1 MAKTLNE
8 KELQAGIDNA
18 ILSVIDTCGADVDS
32 AISKGMKA
40 EYKLGSSIL
49 SESEQIH
56 LTEGEKHG
64 RCSGQKD

>member
-8 KELQAGIDNA
+8 KELKAGIDNA

-40 EYKLGSSIL
+40 DPSK
-49 SESEQIH
+49 SERDC
-56 LTEGEKHG
+56 G
-64 RCSGQKD
+64 RFD